1 VAPCANFPNF
11 TAVLSWWREPG
22 QYVTR
27 YVAQLAA
34 SKRVYLFA
42 ACRMHG
48 AGRMERQVVGIS
60 PARGP
65 VGACYFA
72 SGENLAARATNTGGH
87 RVKLKPALTAFG
99 AAAATAVALAGAP
112 AASADTEVKWL
123 GQPGELVDGTVIQ
136 HWTVSH
142 LKPSTDVIPYQPVG
156 TLWEATAS
164 DEAISGNATPI
175 VSNLNAR
182 AKNGDTYR
190 VLFGV
195 ATEQGVNPSTLA
207 QGQKT
212 SGKIYFDVTGER
224 PDSVFYS
231 SGGPDELLW
240 LEAPPAPATGS
251 TGGGA
256 PSSDSTASPATSGTP
271 AAATP
276 ETVGGT
282 PADATPASATP
293 APVSLPEGSVGTPLP
308 EGSVGTPLPE
318 GAAAEPAPAPAAVAP
333 APEGN
338 AGTPVPHGAMPAAE
352 APAGSVGTPVEGAT
366 PAPAPGAPL
375 PTVVPAPPA

>member
-1 VAPCANFPNF
+1 
-11 TAVLSWWREPG
+11 
-22 QYVTR
+22 
-27 YVAQLAA
+27 
-34 SKRVYLFA
+34 
-42 ACRMHG
+42 
-48 AGRMERQVVGIS
+48 
-60 PARGP
+60 
-65 VGACYFA
+65 
-72 SGENLAARATNTGGH
+72 
-87 RVKLKPALTAFG
+87 VKIKPALAAFG

-112 AASADTEVKWL
+112 PAAADAEVQWL
-123 GQPGELVDGTVIQ
+123 GQPGELVDGIVVQ

-156 TLWEATAS
+156 ALWEATAS

-212 SGKIYFDVTGER
+212 SGKIYFDVTGEH

-231 SGGPDELLW
+231 AGGPDELLW
-240 LEAPPAPATGS
+240 LEAPPASATGS
-251 TGGGA
+251 TDGG
-256 PSSDSTASPATSGTP
+256 SSSSGSTASPSTSG
-271 AAATP
+271 AATP
-276 ETVGGT
+276 ETPGGT
-282 PADATPASATP
+282 PADATPASVTP
-293 APVSLPEGSVGTPLP
+293 VPASLPAGSVGTPLP

-318 GAAAEPAPAPAAVAP
+318 GAAAAAEPAPVPAAVSPAP
-333 APEGN
+333 ADG
-338 AGTPVPHGAMPAAE
+338 AGTPVPHGAAPAAE

-366 PAPAPGAPL
+366 PAPAPGAPVT
-375 PTVVPAPPA
+375 TVMPAPPA